1 MQKTCLKCDHL
12 NPTATGAEL
21 EACPSCGAIYS
32 RVEAAMAGDAPPRA
46 APNLWSTQ
54 PPSRPRARGQND
66 EDNGL
71 EVFAERL
78 RRKSLYPTFRS
89 LVRLVYVL
97 WLALAALSLVTGL
110 GALFFS
116 SGVARI
122 LAPIFGL
129 FFALFFYFIGKIC
142 SEMSLMLADLSDAAV
157 RIAARDER

>member
-32 RVEAAMAGDAPPRA
+32 RVEAAMAGDAPRSA
-46 APNLWSTQ
+46 STNLWST
-54 PPSRPRARGQND
+54 PSSPRARARSQND
-66 EDNGL
+66 DDSGL
-71 EVFAERL
+71 EAFAEKL

-89 LVRLVYVL
+89 LVRLVYLL
-97 WLALAALSLVTGL
+97 WLVLAAASLIGGL
-110 GALFFS
+110 ISLFFG
-116 SGVARI
+116 SGMARI
-122 LAPIFGL
+122 LAPICGL